1 MFKLQV
7 SVLSIILFI
16 LISCSAEQKNLDA
29 DVLINKYYK
38 YSNYS
43 RIVYVKYQVE
53 NTGELPI
60 NGWNLYIRVSMK
72 SGNQVVAFDGLTY
85 HLEQNEKSDE
95 LIATGTLP
103 DHFKLEDLPINAA
116 VKFIEV
122 Y

>member
-1 MFKLQV
+1 MYRLQI
-7 SVLSIILFI
+7 SILLIVLFL
-16 LISCSAEQKNLDA
+16 LGCSTEQENLDA
-29 DVLINKYYK
+29 EVLINKFYK

-43 RIVYVKYQVE
+43 RNVCVNYQVE
-53 NTGELPI
+53 NVGEEPI
-60 NGWNLYIRVSMK
+60 RGWNIYIRVSMK

-85 HLEQNEKSDE
+85 SLDQNEKSDE